1 LQRASFALANL
12 PEGLQRSRHGIER
25 KTRMCFSPTASFSAS
40 AVIAVI
46 GVATLRHVRE
56 PRALLFAAVPLLFSL
71 HQFTEGMVWL
81 GLEGRIGKIALD
93 HFAFLYT
100 MYAQGLLPLLMPLA
114 VMLMEPRG
122 WRRGVMVGLTAI
134 GAVAAG
140 WDIVG
145 LISLPLKTCIEGD
158 SIGYHNAMTANL
170 PISLLYI
177 GATCGALLLS
187 SHRVLRWYG
196 ALNIVALSITQIV
209 KATTF
214 ASVWCFYAAGMSI
227 IIYWQFQR
235 GTIDVA
241 ARSESRPF
249 LFPWLRKTS

>member
-1 LQRASFALANL
+1 
-12 PEGLQRSRHGIER
+12 
-25 KTRMCFSPTASFSAS
+25 
-40 AVIAVI
+40 VIAVI

-56 PRALLFAAVPLLFSL
+56 PRALPFAAVPMLFAV

-81 GLEGRIGKIALD
+81 GLEGRIGRLALD

-114 VMLMEPRG
+114 IMLMEPRG
-122 WRRGVMVGLTAI
+122 WRRGVMMGLTAI
-134 GAVAAG
+134 GAVAAA
-140 WDIVG
+140 WDVVG
-145 LISLPLKTCIEGD
+145 LITLPLNTCIEGN

-187 SHRVLRWYG
+187 SHRVVRWYG
-196 ALNIVALSITQIV
+196 ALNIIVLSITQIV

-214 ASVWCFYAAGMSI
+214 ASVWCFYAASMSI
-227 IIYWQFQR
+227 IIYWQFNR
-235 GTIDVA
+235 GNIDIA
-241 ARSESRPF
+241 TPNGRSPILKPF
-249 LFPWLRKTS
+249 LFPWLRGKALSGAGNPGAVPAPPQ

>member
-1 LQRASFALANL
+1 
-12 PEGLQRSRHGIER
+12 
-25 KTRMCFSPTASFSAS
+25 MCFSPTASFTAS

-56 PRALLFAAVPLLFSL
+56 PRTLLFAAVPLMFAL
-71 HQFTEGMVWL
+71 HQFTEGLVWL
-81 GLEGRIGKIALD
+81 GLQGRIGKLALD
-93 HFAFLYT
+93 HVAFLFT

-122 WRRGVMVGLTAI
+122 WRRGAILGLTAI
-134 GAVAAG
+134 GAVAAV
-140 WDIVG
+140 WDAVG
-145 LISLPLKTCIEGD
+145 LIALPLRTCIQGN
-158 SIGYHNAMTANL
+158 SIGYHNAMTASL

-187 SHRVLRWYG
+187 THHVLRWYG
-196 ALNIVALSITQIV
+196 ALNVVALSITEIV

-214 ASVWCFYAAGMSI
+214 ASVWCFYAATMSI

-235 GTIDVA
+235 GNIDVA
-241 ARSESRPF
+241 TLNGHSPILPPF
-249 LFPWLRKTS
+249 LFPWLRGRVRSVIRPPVD